1 MRRPE
6 FSAARARTVAAL
18 NLRLLLTDVSG
29 LGVLIAMPLVMM
41 AFLQPLGRTQL
52 GERGFVGANGAEQTV
67 PGMAVLFSFYMVI
80 YLGIAFFRE
89 HEWGTWDRLRASA
102 AHPAEII
109 AGKCTPTLLVSAV
122 QLGVLWLAGVVLFGL
137 RVRGSVAGVVAVS
150 VSLVLATI
158 GLGVALVALCRT
170 LEQMSVFAN
179 LGAIVLGG
187 LGGAFV
193 STQALPAWA
202 SALAPFTPQHWAIT
216 GYERVVL
223 RGGGLGSVAVPC
235 AVLLAIGAAGVVV
248 AALRF
253 RMADVKVGV
262 S

>member
-6 FSAARARTVAAL
+6 LSAARARTIAGL
-18 NLRLLLTDVSG
+18 NLRLLLTDVAG
-29 LGVLIAMPLVMM
+29 LLILVAMPLVMM

-52 GERGFVGANGAEQTV
+52 GQRGFTGATGAEQTV
-67 PGMAVLFSFYMVI
+67 PGMAVLFSFYLVM
-80 YLGIAFFRE
+80 YLGMAFFRE

-109 AGKCTPTLLVSAV
+109 AGKCTPTLLVGGA
-122 QLGVLWLAGVVLFGL
+122 QLGLLWLAGLALFGL
-137 RVRGSVAGVVAVS
+137 RVRGSAAGVVAVS
-150 VSLVLATI
+150 LALMLATI
-158 GLGVALVALCRT
+158 GIGIALVAVCRT
-170 LEQMSVFAN
+170 LEQMNVFAN

-193 STQALPAWA
+193 SPDALPGWA
-202 SALAPFTPQHWAIT
+202 RAAAPFTPQHWAIT

-223 RGGGLGSVAVPC
+223 RGGGVSSVALPC
-235 AVLLAIGAAGVVV
+235 AVLLAFGAAGAAV
-248 AALRF
+248 ATLRF